1 MKQFF
6 LLLLMILM
14 TLSFSRCSDDD
25 SNYVPKRD
33 RSLKLILT
41 GRVGTVVGD
50 ELTSYVKSLNV
61 LVFILDRSGTYRL
74 YEKLVLTEAQL
85 KALENS
91 TEDTPAGFTT
101 KKSLTVDELPV
112 GTYRIVGVGNMLEES
127 GKAFEDAAL
136 EGVTIGNTMDNII
149 ANITDGAQSPRLF
162 YGITSPVVLGAALEE
177 VPDLTLAR
185 KVSMFVLTLKDVPQ
199 VVTKIELE
207 TTNTYGS
214 FNMTGEYLNNP
225 VISVSDSN
233 SFTFSTVQDSILMTS
248 VSLPTIANNQS
259 NFTLHFT
266 LDNGQIITLGLP
278 KYVLKENTITKL
290 TAIINTEDSG
300 GQWKMN
306 LMFDLSVDVEW
317 NVDQEPPIII

>member
-33 RSLKLILT
+33 RSLKLTLT

-127 GKAFEDAAL
+127 GKAFENAAL

-306 LMFDLSVDVEW
+306 LVFDLSVDVEW

>member
-33 RSLKLILT
+33 RSLKLTLT

>member
-1 MKQFF
+1 
-6 LLLLMILM
+6 
-14 TLSFSRCSDDD
+14 
-25 SNYVPKRD
+25 
-33 RSLKLILT
+33 
-41 GRVGTVVGD
+41 
-50 ELTSYVKSLNV
+50 
-61 LVFILDRSGTYRL
+61 
-74 YEKLVLTEAQL
+74 
-85 KALENS
+85 
-91 TEDTPAGFTT
+91 
-101 KKSLTVDELPV
+101 
-112 GTYRIVGVGNMLEES
+112 MLEES
-127 GKAFEDAAL
+127 GKAFENAAL

-248 VSLPTIANNQS
+248 VSLPTIASNQS

-306 LMFDLSVDVEW
+306 LVFDLSVDVEW